1 MATAYE
7 KRDKKRAVH
16 HEKVARM
23 ARYFRTRTIFCSF
36 CVSVSCETAVFIV
49 NTAIKAFAQ
58 CIIQASGRRNRTK
71 KGCESRK
78 TLGYDFILRLTYK
91 RGCDHGEGDPR
102 GEVWRSARDAGE
114 WAKTAFRYHRR
125 ERERKKYRKTD
136 EKGRFEAVKRAEL
149 RFRGKPTV
157 PPRSSPR

>member
-16 HEKVARM
+16 HEKVAQM
-23 ARYFRTRTIFCSF
+23 ARYFRPRTIFCSF
-36 CVSVSCETAVFIV
+36 YVCVSCETAVFIV

-71 KGCESRK
+71 KGCKSRK
-78 TLGYDFILRLTYK
+78 TLGYDFILRLTNK
-91 RGCDHGEGDPR
+91 RVCDHGEGDPR
-102 GEVWRSARDAGE
+102 GEEWRSARDAGE
-114 WAKTAFRYHRR
+114 WAANRVPIPPAGARA
-125 ERERKKYRKTD
+125 EKYRKTG

-157 PPRSSPR
+157 PPRPSPR